1 MTIELQRGSHMK
13 AKGPLTGIRILD
25 FTHMLSGPF
34 GASMLGD
41 LGAEVIKVEP
51 PNGDPVRL
59 APPLKGGESAYFF
72 SVNRNKKAICLD
84 LKKPEAVDIIY
95 RLVEKS
101 DALIENFRPGVMERL
116 GLGYE
121 KLKGIKPDLIYSSLT
136 AFGRTGPY
144 KDKPG
149 FELIIQALTGLVDV
163 TTPKGGEPAKIQIQI
178 VDLCTGMFLAY
189 ATLAALYQKLDTG
202 EGQRVDTSLLE
213 STVALTT
220 NLAGIYFMT
229 GKVPTGMGSRNPQG
243 MPSQVFR
250 SKDSFFAMVGAA
262 HWDRFTKALGKPEWN
277 DDPHYSDIHYRIKNY
292 DAMIELVESITTTKT
307 TAEWMPIF
315 EAHNVAAAPVNTV
328 EQGLEDPGVKVT
340 GIIKTVDHPT
350 AGQIKL
356 LDKPWHMS
364 GVQDSPCDAPPLK
377 GQYNEDILKLAGFSA
392 AQIND
397 FIEKEIVFGRD

>member
-1 MTIELQRGSHMK
+1 MKK
-13 AKGPLTGIRILD
+13 AKGPLEGIQILD

-41 LGAEVIKVEP
+41 LGADVIKIEP
-51 PNGDPVRL
+51 PKGDTVRMG
-59 APPLKGGESAYFF
+59 PPKQGGEGAYFF
-72 SVNRNKKAICLD
+72 SVNRNKKAISLD
-84 LKKPEAVDIIY
+84 LKKPEALEIVY
-95 RLVEKS
+95 RLVK
-101 DALIENFRPGVMERL
+101 DADVVMENFRPGVMERL
-116 GLGYE
+116 GLGYD
-121 KLKGIKPDLIYSSLT
+121 KLKEINPELIYSSLT

-163 TTPKGGEPAKIQIQI
+163 TTPKGGEPQKIQIQI

-213 STVALTT
+213 STIALTT

-229 GKVPTGMGSRNPQG
+229 GKVPTEMGSRNPQG

-250 SKDSFFAMVGAA
+250 SKDSAFAMVGAA
-262 HWDRFTKALGKPEWN
+262 HWDRFCQALEKPEWIE
-277 DDPHYSDIHYRIKNY
+277 DPKLSDISYRIDNY
-292 DAMIELVESITTTKT
+292 DDTVALVESITTTKT

-315 EAHNVAAAPVNTV
+315 EKHQVAAAPVNTI
-328 EQGLEDPGVKVT
+328 EQGLEDPGVKAT

-350 AGQIKL
+350 AGKIKL
-356 LDKPWHMS
+356 LDKPWQMS
-364 GVQDSPCDAPPLK
+364 GVADSPCAAPPLL
-377 GQYNEDILKLAGFSA
+377 GEHNEDILKEVGFSDA
-392 AQIND
+392 
-397 FIEKEIVFGRD
+397 EIDELKKNGIIFSRQ